1 MGIQKL
7 GITFAEQC
15 AKYAKT
21 CGKTSV
27 LQTKPIKPTQLK
39 ELKLAKNVIGD
50 TFTHSKSTFKV
61 PSTDKLKSLL
71 KEQGMV
77 DDFITDN
84 NSLFLEE
91 LLKRFPIKQS
101 EKTNKIVQDLMTC
114 LEDINHTAFTD
125 KAKFLDDFIIDAGKV
140 DDAFK
145 GIFTQSPV
153 GLFSKRAVLQAKYN
167 NPKRYQEIMDLLALQ
182 KQGKAPKWALQ
193 VLFPESSFHALPKS
207 DMQKLLKG
215 EHYYP
220 QLTTLTDDMV
230 TKLEV
235 GEAFSVGKEMFVK
248 TAKGYEKLKI
258 DAQTYEKLFP
268 PIERYAL
275 SQGPLGNCHLMAT
288 MDSIIKNPESR
299 IEFYKM
305 FEQVDNG
312 VKCTLAGY
320 KDAGIVY
327 HFDDLSQLYTKMN
340 MNGSLGHK
348 MIEYT
353 YATNRMNEMLSSPCY
368 LIQEA
373 ATQKT
378 KNGVIRIF
386 DKPGQ
391 YDDCEDYLLELI
403 GKKAE
408 SIERGLA
415 SKFKPIDTSI
425 AMQKQGGISVA
436 NNADTI
442 LNLRKGLVK
451 GHYYSANL
459 NADTV
464 INPWNTMEVIKTS
477 PFLFNDITYV
487 I

>member
-7 GITFAEQC
+7 SITFAEQC
-15 AKYAKT
+15 ARYAKA

-39 ELKLAKNVIGD
+39 ELKLAGNIIGD

-91 LLKRFPIKQS
+91 LLKRFPIKQG
-101 EKTNKIVQDLMTC
+101 EKTNKVVQDLMTC
-114 LEDINHTAFTD
+114 LEDINHTGFTD
-125 KAKFLDDFIIDAGKV
+125 KAKYLDNFIIDAGKV

-167 NPKRYQEIMDLLALQ
+167 NPERYQEIMDLLALQ
-182 KQGKAPKWALQ
+182 KQDKAPKWALQ
-193 VLFPESSFHALPKS
+193 ALFPESSFHALPKS

-220 QLTTLTDDMV
+220 QLTTLTDDAV

-235 GEAFSVGKEMFVK
+235 GEAFSVGKEMFVR
-248 TAKGYEKLKI
+248 TPKGYEKLKI
-258 DAQTYEKLFP
+258 DAKTYEKLFP

-327 HFDDLSQLYTKMN
+327 HFDDLSQLYTKIN

-353 YATNRMNEMLSSPCY
+353 YATNRTNEMLSSPCY

-378 KNGVIRIF
+378 KNDVIRIF

-403 GKKAE
+403 GEKAE

-415 SKFKPIDTSI
+415 PKFKPLDTSM
-425 AMQKQGGISVA
+425 AMQKQGGISIA
-436 NNADTI
+436 NNSNSI
-442 LNLRKGLVK
+442 LNFKKGLVK

-459 NADTV
+459 NTDTV

-477 PFLFNDITYV
+477 PFLFNDITY
-487 I
+487 II

>member
-15 AKYAKT
+15 AKYAKA

-39 ELKLAKNVIGD
+39 GLRFAENVIGD

-91 LLKRFPIKQS
+91 LLKRFPIKQG

-114 LEDINHTAFTD
+114 LEDINHTGFTD

-153 GLFSKRAVLQAKYN
+153 SLFSKRAVLQAKYN
-167 NPKRYQEIMDLLALQ
+167 NPERYQEIMDLLALQ

-258 DAQTYEKLFP
+258 DAKTYEKLFP

-353 YATNRMNEMLSSPCY
+353 YATNRTNEMLSSPCY

-425 AMQKQGGISVA
+425 AKQKQGGISVA

-459 NADTV
+459 NTDTV

>member
-15 AKYAKT
+15 AKYAKA

-39 ELKLAKNVIGD
+39 GLRFAENVIGD

-91 LLKRFPIKQS
+91 LLKRFPIKQG
-101 EKTNKIVQDLMTC
+101 EKTNKVVQDLMTC
-114 LEDINHTAFTD
+114 LEDINHTGFTD

-153 GLFSKRAVLQAKYN
+153 SLFSKRAVLQAKYN
-167 NPKRYQEIMDLLALQ
+167 NPERYQEIMDLLALQ

-353 YATNRMNEMLSSPCY
+353 YATNRTNEMLSSPCY

-425 AMQKQGGISVA
+425 AKQKQGGISVA

-459 NADTV
+459 NTDTV